1 MKQLTRIYGILVV
14 LLCISTSLV
23 AQMSD
28 EQILREMMNYSNAG
42 MTQEQIYLELTKKG
56 VTVDQLQRL
65 KERYGNRQELATP
78 ASSGVMQEAGRT
90 PEVVVASRESGAEEL
105 VPQENRI
112 FGQDFFSTH
121 NLTFEPNMNM
131 PTPANYILGPGDEV
145 IIDIWGNS
153 ELNVRYTI
161 APDGHIT
168 VPGLGRI
175 QLSGM
180 RVDQATAHI
189 RNAFSTIY
197 SDLDSPQPRTFL
209 AISVGNVRTI
219 RVNVMGEVVTPGT
232 YTLSS
237 FASAFHALYAAGG
250 INKIGS
256 LRSIRVFRAG
266 KTEAVIDIYEYLMHG
281 NNAGDITLRDG
292 DIVKVDPYGVLAQ
305 VTGEVKRPMWYEM
318 KENETLDD
326 LIRFAGGFRG
336 EAYKENVQL
345 RRKGASE
352 MEVYTVYAFQFPDF
366 RMRDGDQIAV
376 GNILTRYANRVSVE
390 GAVMRPGTY
399 ALGDDIKTVGDLIRT
414 AKGPRED
421 AFLSR
426 ALLYR
431 EKEDLTPIV
440 ESVDVEA
447 LLQNRIP
454 DVPLRKNDRLFVP
467 SVISLLDQFT
477 IYVGG
482 EVRAPG
488 TYTYADNLSI
498 EDVIVQ
504 AGGLRESAS
513 TARIDVYRRLKR
525 PASITDSDVTGEA
538 FSFSLENGLIIR
550 GDKSFTLEPF
560 DQVFV
565 RRSPGYEP
573 QQNVTIDGE
582 VLFGGQ
588 YTKLTKDERLSSL
601 VNRAGGLTQ
610 FAYPKGARL
619 RRQLTEDEQRR
630 TREALMAKT
639 LLESEKVVQ
648 SDSLMKK
655 DSALVADLDLRY
667 QYVGIDLEKALEKPG
682 SEDDIVLHEGDVLS
696 VPIYTPTVKISGGVL
711 YPNMVTYNKKKNLD
725 DYVKMAGGY
734 SRLAMK
740 GKAFVIYMNG
750 QVATGRRAKIE
761 PGCEIV
767 VPEKPERESMTLP
780 QILGISNSI
789 ATLGLI
795 ITNLIK

>member
-1 MKQLTRIYGILVV
+1 MMKRLTLIYGILTCF
-14 LLCISTSLV
+14 LCISISLF

-28 EQILREMMNYSNAG
+28 EQILQDIRNYSNAG

-78 ASSGVMQEAGRT
+78 ASAGLMQEAGRT
-90 PEVVVASRESGAEEL
+90 PEVVIAPRGPGAEEL

-121 NLTFEPNMNM
+121 HLTFEPNMNM
-131 PTPANYILGPGDEV
+131 PTPANYILGPGDEI

-180 RVDQATAHI
+180 RVDQATAHL
-189 RNAFSTIY
+189 RNAFSSIY

-250 INKIGS
+250 INRIGS
-256 LRSIRVFRAG
+256 LRTIRVFRAG
-266 KTEAVIDIYEYLMHG
+266 KTEAVVDIYEYLMHG
-281 NNAGDITLRDG
+281 NDAGDITLRDG
-292 DIVKVDPYGVLAQ
+292 DIIKVDPYGVLAQ
-305 VTGEVKRPMWYEM
+305 ITGEVKRPMWYEM

-345 RRKGASE
+345 RRKGTSE
-352 MEVYTVYAFQFPDF
+352 MEVYTVNALQFPDF
-366 RMRDGDQIAV
+366 RMHDGDQITV
-376 GNILTRYANRVSVE
+376 GNILTRFANRVAIE
-390 GAVMRPGTY
+390 GAVMRPGSY
-399 ALGDDIKTVGDLIRT
+399 AIGDDIKTVGDLVKK
-414 AKGPRED
+414 AQGPRED

-431 EKEDLTPIV
+431 EKADLTPIV

-454 DVPLRKNDRLFVP
+454 DIALRKNDRLFVP
-467 SVISLLDQFT
+467 SVISLLDNFT
-477 IYVGG
+477 VYVGG
-482 EVRAPG
+482 EVREPG
-488 TYTYADNLSI
+488 TYAYADNMSI
-498 EDVIVQ
+498 EDAIVQ

-513 TARIDVYRRLKR
+513 TARIDVYRRIKK
-525 PASITDSDVTGEA
+525 PESTTASDVTGEA
-538 FSFSLENGLIIR
+538 FSFSLENGLIIS

-573 QQNVTIDGE
+573 QHNVSIEGE

-588 YTKLTKDERLSSL
+588 YAKVTKDERLSSL
-601 VNRAGGLTQ
+601 VERAGGLTP

-619 RRQLTEDEQRR
+619 RRQLTEAEQRR
-630 TREALMAKT
+630 TREALMTKI
-639 LLESEKVVQ
+639 SMQ
-648 SDSLMKK
+648 GDSLMREN
-655 DSALVADLDLRY
+655 SELLANVDLSY
-667 QYVGIDLEKALEKPG
+667 QYVGIDLEKALKKPG
-682 SEDDIVLHEGDVLS
+682 SEDDIVLREGDVLS
-696 VPIYTPTVKISGGVL
+696 VPIYNPTVKISGGVL
-711 YPNMVTYNKKKNLD
+711 YPNMVTYSKKKNLD

-767 VPEKPERESMTLP
+767 VPEKPERQPISLP

>member
-1 MKQLTRIYGILVV
+1 
-14 LLCISTSLV
+14 
-23 AQMSD
+23 
-28 EQILREMMNYSNAG
+28 
-42 MTQEQIYLELTKKG
+42 
-56 VTVDQLQRL
+56 
-65 KERYGNRQELATP
+65 
-78 ASSGVMQEAGRT
+78 
-90 PEVVVASRESGAEEL
+90 
-105 VPQENRI
+105 
-112 FGQDFFSTH
+112 
-121 NLTFEPNMNM
+121 
-131 PTPANYILGPGDEV
+131 
-145 IIDIWGNS
+145 
-153 ELNVRYTI
+153 
-161 APDGHIT
+161 
-168 VPGLGRI
+168 
-175 QLSGM
+175 
-180 RVDQATAHI
+180 
-189 RNAFSTIY
+189 
-197 SDLDSPQPRTFL
+197 
-209 AISVGNVRTI
+209 
-219 RVNVMGEVVTPGT
+219 
-232 YTLSS
+232 
-237 FASAFHALYAAGG
+237 
-250 INKIGS
+250 
-256 LRSIRVFRAG
+256 
-266 KTEAVIDIYEYLMHG
+266 
-281 NNAGDITLRDG
+281 
-292 DIVKVDPYGVLAQ
+292 
-305 VTGEVKRPMWYEM
+305 
-318 KENETLDD
+318 
-326 LIRFAGGFRG
+326 
-336 EAYKENVQL
+336 
-345 RRKGASE
+345 
-352 MEVYTVYAFQFPDF
+352 
-366 RMRDGDQIAV
+366 MRDGDQIAV

>member
-1 MKQLTRIYGILVV
+1 MKQLTRIYGIIAV
-14 LLCISTSLV
+14 LLCISISLV

-65 KERYGNRQELATP
+65 KERYGNRQDLATP

-90 PEVVVASRESGAEEL
+90 PEVVVAPRERGAEEL

-131 PTPANYILGPGDEV
+131 PTPVNYILGPGDEV

-256 LRSIRVFRAG
+256 LRTIRVFRAG

-281 NNAGDITLRDG
+281 NSAGDITLRDG

-352 MEVYTVYAFQFPDF
+352 MEVYTVNALRFPDF
-366 RMRDGDQIAV
+366 RMRDGDQITV
-376 GNILTRYANRVSVE
+376 GNILTRFANRVSVE
-390 GAVMRPGTY
+390 GAVMRPGSY
-399 ALGDDIKTVGDLIRT
+399 ALGDDIKTVGDLMKM
-414 AKGPRED
+414 AQGPRED

-447 LLQNRIP
+447 LLDNRIP
-454 DVPLRKNDRLFVP
+454 DVTLRKNDRLFVP
-467 SVISLLDQFT
+467 SVISLLDNFT
-477 IYVGG
+477 IHVGG
-482 EVRAPG
+482 EVREPG
-488 TYTYADNLSI
+488 TYAYADNLSI

-513 TARIDVYRRLKR
+513 TARIDVYRRIKK
-525 PASITDSDVTGEA
+525 PASTTDSDVTGEA
-538 FSFSLENGLIIR
+538 FSFSLKNGLIIS

-560 DQVFV
+560 DEVFV

-573 QQNVTIDGE
+573 QQNVTVDGE

-588 YTKLTKDERLSSL
+588 YAKLTKDERLSSL
-601 VNRAGGLTQ
+601 VNRAGGLTR

-619 RRQLTEDEQRR
+619 RRQLTEAEQRR
-630 TREALMAKT
+630 AREALMAKI
-639 LLESEKVVQ
+639 SIQ
-648 SDSLMKK
+648 G
-655 DSALVADLDLRY
+655 DSAMRENPNLLANVDLSS
-667 QYVGIDLEKALEKPG
+667 QYVGIDLEKALKKPG
-682 SEDDIVLHEGDVLS
+682 SEDDIVLREGDVLS
-696 VPIYTPTVKISGGVL
+696 VPIYNPTVRISGGVL
-711 YPNMVTYNKKKNLD
+711 YPNMVTFSKKKNLD
-725 DYVKMAGGY
+725 DYVEMAGGY

-767 VPEKPERESMTLP
+767 VPEKPERPRMSFPE
-780 QILGISNSI
+780 ILGISNSI
-789 ATLGLI
+789 ATLGLL

>member
-1 MKQLTRIYGILVV
+1 M
-14 LLCISTSLV
+14 LCISISLV

-65 KERYGNRQELATP
+65 KERYGNRQDLATP

-90 PEVVVASRESGAEEL
+90 QEVVVAPRERGAEEL

-153 ELNVRYTI
+153 ELNVRYII

-209 AISVGNVRTI
+209 ARSVGNVRTI

-256 LRSIRVFRAG
+256 LRTIRVFRAG

-281 NNAGDITLRDG
+281 NSAGDITLRDG

-305 VTGEVKRPMWYEM
+305 ITGEVKRPMWYEM

-345 RRKGASE
+345 RRKGTSE
-352 MEVYTVYAFQFPDF
+352 MEVYTVNALQFPDF
-366 RMRDGDQIAV
+366 RMHDGDQISV
-376 GNILTRYANRVSVE
+376 GNILTRFANRVSIE
-390 GAVMRPGTY
+390 GAVMRPGSY
-399 ALGDDIKTVGDLIRT
+399 AIGDDIKTVGDLMKM
-414 AKGPRED
+414 AQGPRED

-447 LLQNRIP
+447 LLNNRIP

-467 SVISLLDQFT
+467 SVISLLDNFT
-477 IYVGG
+477 INVGG

-488 TYTYADNLSI
+488 TYAYADNMSI

-513 TARIDVYRRLKR
+513 TARIDVYRRIKK
-525 PASITDSDVTGEA
+525 PESTTDSGVTGEA
-538 FSFSLENGLIIR
+538 FSFSLKNGLIIS

-560 DQVFV
+560 DEVFV

-573 QQNVTIDGE
+573 QRNVAIEGE

-588 YTKLTKDERLSSL
+588 YAKLTKDERLSSL

-619 RRQLTEDEQRR
+619 QRQLTEAEQRR
-630 TREALMAKT
+630 TREALMAKISIQGDST
-639 LLESEKVVQ
+639 MRENPNLLANV
-648 SDSLMKK
+648 
-655 DSALVADLDLRY
+655 DLSS
-667 QYVGIDLEKALEKPG
+667 QYVGIDLEKALKNPG
-682 SEDDIVLHEGDVLS
+682 SEDDIVLREGDVLS
-696 VPIYTPTVKISGGVL
+696 VPIYNPTVRISGGVL
-711 YPNMVTYNKKKNLD
+711 YPNMVAFSKKKKLD
-725 DYVKMAGGY
+725 DYVEMAGGY

-767 VPEKPERESMTLP
+767 VPEKPERPRMSLP
-780 QILGISNSI
+780 EILGISNSI
-789 ATLGLI
+789 ATLGLL

>member
-1 MKQLTRIYGILVV
+1 MKRLTPIYWAIAAF
-14 LLCISTSLV
+14 LCISISLF

-28 EQILREMMNYSNAG
+28 EEILREMMNYSNAG

-56 VTVDQLQRL
+56 VTVEQLQRL
-65 KERYGNRQELATP
+65 KAQYGSRRDLATP
-78 ASSGVMQEAGRT
+78 ATSGIMQEAGRT
-90 PEVVVASRESGAEEL
+90 PEVVVAPLGREQKSWFRKKTAFSG
-105 VPQENRI
+105 I
-112 FGQDFFSTH
+112 FSTH

-250 INKIGS
+250 INRIGS
-256 LRSIRVFRAG
+256 LRTIRVFRAG
-266 KTEAVIDIYEYLMHG
+266 KTAAVIDIYEYLMHG
-281 NNAGDITLRDG
+281 NDAGDITLRDG
-292 DIVKVDPYGVLAQ
+292 DIIKVDPYGVLAQ
-305 VTGEVKRPMWYEM
+305 ITGEVKRPMWYEM

-336 EAYKENVQL
+336 EAYKENVVL

-601 VNRAGGLTQ
+601 VNRAGGLPNLLTQ
-610 FAYPKGARL
+610 RVHDCDA
-619 RRQLTEDEQRR
+619 
-630 TREALMAKT
+630 
-639 LLESEKVVQ
+639 
-648 SDSLMKK
+648 
-655 DSALVADLDLRY
+655 
-667 QYVGIDLEKALEKPG
+667 
-682 SEDDIVLHEGDVLS
+682 
-696 VPIYTPTVKISGGVL
+696 
-711 YPNMVTYNKKKNLD
+711 N
-725 DYVKMAGGY
+725 
-734 SRLAMK
+734 
-740 GKAFVIYMNG
+740 
-750 QVATGRRAKIE
+750 
-761 PGCEIV
+761 
-767 VPEKPERESMTLP
+767 
-780 QILGISNSI
+780 
-789 ATLGLI
+789 
-795 ITNLIK
+795 

>member
-1 MKQLTRIYGILVV
+1 MMKRLTLIYGILTCF
-14 LLCISTSLV
+14 LCISISLF

-28 EQILREMMNYSNAG
+28 EQILQDIRNYSNAG

-78 ASSGVMQEAGRT
+78 ASAGVMQEAGRT
-90 PEVVVASRESGAEEL
+90 PEVVIAPRGPGAEEL

-121 NLTFEPNMNM
+121 HLTFEPNMNM
-131 PTPANYILGPGDEV
+131 PTPANYILGPGDEI

-180 RVDQATAHI
+180 RVDQATAHL
-189 RNAFSTIY
+189 RNAFSSIY

-250 INKIGS
+250 INRIGS
-256 LRSIRVFRAG
+256 LRTIRVFRAG
-266 KTEAVIDIYEYLMHG
+266 KTEAVVDIYEYLMHG
-281 NNAGDITLRDG
+281 NDAGDITLRDG
-292 DIVKVDPYGVLAQ
+292 DIIKVDPYGVLAQ
-305 VTGEVKRPMWYEM
+305 ITGEVKRPMWYEM

-345 RRKGASE
+345 RRKGTSE
-352 MEVYTVYAFQFPDF
+352 MEVYTVNALQFPDF
-366 RMRDGDQIAV
+366 RMHDGDQITV
-376 GNILTRYANRVSVE
+376 GNILTRFANRVAIE
-390 GAVMRPGTY
+390 GAVMRPGSY
-399 ALGDDIKTVGDLIRT
+399 AIGDDIKTVGDLVKK
-414 AKGPRED
+414 AQGPRED

-431 EKEDLTPIV
+431 EKADLTPIV

-454 DVPLRKNDRLFVP
+454 DIALRKNDRLFVP
-467 SVISLLDQFT
+467 SVISLLDNFT
-477 IYVGG
+477 VYVGG
-482 EVRAPG
+482 EVREPG
-488 TYTYADNLSI
+488 TYAYADNMSI
-498 EDVIVQ
+498 EDAIVQ

-513 TARIDVYRRLKR
+513 TARIDVYRRIKK
-525 PASITDSDVTGEA
+525 PESTIASDVTGEA
-538 FSFSLENGLIIR
+538 FSFSLENGLIIS
-550 GDKSFTLEPF
+550 GDKLFTLEPF

-573 QQNVTIDGE
+573 QHNVSIEGE

-588 YTKLTKDERLSSL
+588 YAKLTNDERLSSL
-601 VNRAGGLTQ
+601 VERAGGLTQ

-619 RRQLTEDEQRR
+619 RRQLTEAEQRR
-630 TREALMAKT
+630 TREALMTKI
-639 LLESEKVVQ
+639 SMQ
-648 SDSLMKK
+648 GDSLMRENSKLL
-655 DSALVADLDLRY
+655 ANVDLSY
-667 QYVGIDLEKALEKPG
+667 QYVGIDLEKALKKPG
-682 SEDDIVLHEGDVLS
+682 SEDDIVLREGDVLS
-696 VPIYTPTVKISGGVL
+696 VPIYNPTVRISGGVL
-711 YPNMVTYNKKKNLD
+711 YPNMVTYSKKKNLD

-767 VPEKPERESMTLP
+767 VPEKPERQPISLP

>member
-1 MKQLTRIYGILVV
+1 MTLRTFFYLLVGIFLG
-14 LLCISTSLV
+14 ISTSLF
-23 AQMSD
+23 AQLSD
-28 EQILREMMNYSNAG
+28 EQILQEIRNYSNAG

-56 VTVDQLQRL
+56 VTAEQLQRL
-65 KERYGNRQELATP
+65 KERYGTQQKLATP
-78 ASSGVMQEAGRT
+78 AVSGIMSEAGRT
-90 PEVVVASRESGAEEL
+90 PEVVVAPRGRGAEEL

-112 FGQDFFSTH
+112 FGQDFFSAH

-131 PTPANYILGPGDEV
+131 PTPANYVLGPGDEI
-145 IIDIWGNS
+145 IIDIWGDS

-180 RVDQATAHI
+180 RVDQATSHI

-197 SDLDSPQPRTFL
+197 SDLDSPEPRTFL

-250 INKIGS
+250 IDKIGS
-256 LRSIRVFRAG
+256 LRNIRVFRDG
-266 KTEAVIDIYEYLMHG
+266 KAVAEIDIYEYLMHG

-305 VTGEVKRPMWYEM
+305 ITGEVKRPMWYELR
-318 KENETLDD
+318 EGETLED

-345 RRKGASE
+345 RRKGTSE
-352 MEVYTVYAFQFPDF
+352 MEVYTVQADQFPDF
-366 RMRDGDQIAV
+366 RMQDGDQITV
-376 GNILTRYANRVSVE
+376 GNILTRFANMVAIE
-390 GAVMRPGTY
+390 GAIMRPGSY
-399 ALGDDIKTVGDLIRT
+399 AIGDDIKTVGDLVKT
-414 AKGPRED
+414 AQGPRED

-426 ALLYR
+426 TLLYR
-431 EKEDLTPIV
+431 ENEDRTPTM
-440 ESVDVEA
+440 ESIDLEA

-454 DVPLRKNDRLFVP
+454 DIVLRKNDRLFIP
-467 SVISLLDQFT
+467 SILSLLDNFT

-482 EVRAPG
+482 EVREPG
-488 TYTYADNLSI
+488 NYPYADNMSV
-498 EDVIVQ
+498 EDIIVQ

-513 TARIDVYRRLKR
+513 TARIDVYRRIKN
-525 PASITDSDVTGEA
+525 PAGTTESDVSGEA
-538 FSFSLENGLIIR
+538 FTFALKDGLIIS

-560 DQVFV
+560 DQVIV

-573 QQNVTIDGE
+573 QQNVTVEGE
-582 VLFGGQ
+582 VLFGGP
-588 YTKLTKDERLSSL
+588 YAKLTKDERLSSL
-601 VNRAGGLTQ
+601 VKRAGGLTKY
-610 FAYPKGARL
+610 AYVKGARL
-619 RRQLTEDEQRR
+619 RRQLTEAEQRR
-630 TREALMAKT
+630 TREALLAKISM
-639 LLESEKVVQ
+639 ESDTAIAE
-648 SDSLMKK
+648 DSLMRNN
-655 DSALVADLDLRY
+655 SAVLADLDLSY
-667 QYVGIDLEKALEKPG
+667 QYVGIDLEKALKEPG
-682 SEDDIVLHEGDVLS
+682 GEYDIVLREGDVLS
-696 VPIYTPTVKISGGVL
+696 VPHYTPTVKISGGVM
-711 YPNMVTYNKKKNLD
+711 YPNTVTYNKHKNLEG
-725 DYVKMAGGY
+725 YVQMAGGY
-734 SRLAMK
+734 SRLALK
-740 GKAFVIYMNG
+740 NRPFVIYMNG
-750 QVATGRRAKIE
+750 QVATGRWAKIE

-767 VPEKPERESMTLP
+767 IPEKPERTRMSLP
-780 QILGISNSI
+780 EILGISNSI

>member
-1 MKQLTRIYGILVV
+1 MMKRLTLIYGILTCF
-14 LLCISTSLV
+14 LCISISLF

-28 EQILREMMNYSNAG
+28 EQILQDIRNYSNAG

-78 ASSGVMQEAGRT
+78 ASAGLMQEAGRT
-90 PEVVVASRESGAEEL
+90 PEVVIAPRGPGAEEL

-121 NLTFEPNMNM
+121 HLTFEPNMNM
-131 PTPANYILGPGDEV
+131 PTPANYILGPGDEI

-180 RVDQATAHI
+180 RVDQATAHL
-189 RNAFSTIY
+189 RNAFSSIY

-250 INKIGS
+250 INRIGS
-256 LRSIRVFRAG
+256 LRTIRVFRAG
-266 KTEAVIDIYEYLMHG
+266 KTEAVVDIYEYLMHG
-281 NNAGDITLRDG
+281 NDAGDITLRDG
-292 DIVKVDPYGVLAQ
+292 DIIKVDPYGVLAQ
-305 VTGEVKRPMWYEM
+305 ITGEVKRPMWYEM

-345 RRKGASE
+345 RRKGTSE
-352 MEVYTVYAFQFPDF
+352 MEVYTVNALQFPDF
-366 RMRDGDQIAV
+366 RMHDGDQITV
-376 GNILTRYANRVSVE
+376 GNILTRFANRVAIE
-390 GAVMRPGTY
+390 GAVMRPGSY
-399 ALGDDIKTVGDLIRT
+399 AIGDDIKTVGDLVKK
-414 AKGPRED
+414 AQGPRED

-431 EKEDLTPIV
+431 EKADLTPIV

-454 DVPLRKNDRLFVP
+454 DIALRKNDRLFVP
-467 SVISLLDQFT
+467 SVISLLDNFT
-477 IYVGG
+477 VYVGG
-482 EVRAPG
+482 EVREPG
-488 TYTYADNLSI
+488 TYAYADNMSI
-498 EDVIVQ
+498 EDAIVQ

-513 TARIDVYRRLKR
+513 TARIDVYRRIKK
-525 PASITDSDVTGEA
+525 PESTTASDVTGEA
-538 FSFSLENGLIIR
+538 FSFSLENGLIIS

-573 QQNVTIDGE
+573 QHNVSIEGE

-588 YTKLTKDERLSSL
+588 YAKVTKDERLSSL
-601 VNRAGGLTQ
+601 VERAGGLTP

-619 RRQLTEDEQRR
+619 RRQLTEAEQRR
-630 TREALMAKT
+630 TREALMTKI
-639 LLESEKVVQ
+639 SMQ
-648 SDSLMKK
+648 GDSLMRENSKLL
-655 DSALVADLDLRY
+655 ANVDLSY
-667 QYVGIDLEKALEKPG
+667 QYVGIDLEKALKKPG
-682 SEDDIVLHEGDVLS
+682 SEDDIVLREGDVLS
-696 VPIYTPTVKISGGVL
+696 VPIYNPTVRSSGGVL
-711 YPNMVTYNKKKNLD
+711 YPNMVAYNKEKNLD

-767 VPEKPERESMTLP
+767 VPEKPESQPISLP

>member
-1 MKQLTRIYGILVV
+1 MKRLTLIYGILTCF
-14 LLCISTSLV
+14 LCISISLF

-28 EQILREMMNYSNAG
+28 EQILQDIRNYSNAG

-78 ASSGVMQEAGRT
+78 ASAGLMQEAGRT
-90 PEVVVASRESGAEEL
+90 PEVVIAPRGPGAEEL

-121 NLTFEPNMNM
+121 HLTFEPNMNM
-131 PTPANYILGPGDEV
+131 PTPANYILGPGDEI

-180 RVDQATAHI
+180 RVDQATAHL
-189 RNAFSTIY
+189 RNAFSSIY

-250 INKIGS
+250 INRIGS
-256 LRSIRVFRAG
+256 LRTIRVFRAG
-266 KTEAVIDIYEYLMHG
+266 KTEAVVDIYEYLMHG
-281 NNAGDITLRDG
+281 NDAGDITLRDG
-292 DIVKVDPYGVLAQ
+292 DIIKVDPYGVLAQ
-305 VTGEVKRPMWYEM
+305 ITGEVKRPMWYEM

-345 RRKGASE
+345 RRKGTSE
-352 MEVYTVYAFQFPDF
+352 MEVYTVNALQFPDF
-366 RMRDGDQIAV
+366 RMHDGDQITV
-376 GNILTRYANRVSVE
+376 GNILTRFANRVAIE
-390 GAVMRPGTY
+390 GAVMRPGSY
-399 ALGDDIKTVGDLIRT
+399 AIGDDIKTVGDLVKK
-414 AKGPRED
+414 AQGPRED

-431 EKEDLTPIV
+431 EKADLTPIV

-454 DVPLRKNDRLFVP
+454 DIALRKNDRLFVP
-467 SVISLLDQFT
+467 SVISLLDNFT
-477 IYVGG
+477 VYVGG
-482 EVRAPG
+482 EVREPG
-488 TYTYADNLSI
+488 TYAYADNMSI
-498 EDVIVQ
+498 EDAIVQ

-513 TARIDVYRRLKR
+513 TARIDVYRRIKK
-525 PASITDSDVTGEA
+525 PESTIASDVTGEA
-538 FSFSLENGLIIR
+538 FSFSLENGLIIS
-550 GDKSFTLEPF
+550 GDKLFTLEPF

-573 QQNVTIDGE
+573 QHNVSIEGE

-588 YTKLTKDERLSSL
+588 YAKLTNDERLSSL
-601 VNRAGGLTQ
+601 VERAGGLTQ

-619 RRQLTEDEQRR
+619 RRQLTEAEQRR
-630 TREALMAKT
+630 TREALMTKI
-639 LLESEKVVQ
+639 SMQ
-648 SDSLMKK
+648 GDSLMRENSKLL
-655 DSALVADLDLRY
+655 ANVDLSY
-667 QYVGIDLEKALEKPG
+667 QYVGIDLEKALKKPG
-682 SEDDIVLHEGDVLS
+682 SEDDIVLREGDVLS
-696 VPIYTPTVKISGGVL
+696 VPIYNPTVRISGGVL
-711 YPNMVTYNKKKNLD
+711 YPNMVTYSKKKNLD

-767 VPEKPERESMTLP
+767 VPEKPERQPISLP

>member
-1 MKQLTRIYGILVV
+1 MKQLTRIYGILVM
-14 LLCISTSLV
+14 LLCISISLF

-28 EQILREMMNYSNAG
+28 EQILQDIRNYSNAG

-56 VTVDQLQRL
+56 VTVDQIQRL

-78 ASSGVMQEAGRT
+78 ASSGLMQEAGRT
-90 PEVVVASRESGAEEL
+90 PEVVIAPRGPGAEEL

-121 NLTFEPNMNM
+121 HLTFEPNMNM
-131 PTPANYILGPGDEV
+131 PTPANYILGPGDEI

-180 RVDQATAHI
+180 RVDQATAHL
-189 RNAFSTIY
+189 RNAFSSIY

-256 LRSIRVFRAG
+256 LRTIRVFRAG
-266 KTEAVIDIYEYLMHG
+266 KTEAVVDIYEYLMHG
-281 NNAGDITLRDG
+281 NDAGDITLRDG
-292 DIVKVDPYGVLAQ
+292 DIIKVDPYGVLAQ
-305 VTGEVKRPMWYEM
+305 ITGEVKRPMWYEM

-345 RRKGASE
+345 HRKGRSE
-352 MEVYTVYAFQFPDF
+352 MEVYTVNALQFPDF
-366 RMRDGDQIAV
+366 RMHDGDQITV
-376 GNILTRYANRVSVE
+376 GNILTRFANRVAIE
-390 GAVMRPGTY
+390 GAVMRPGSY
-399 ALGDDIKTVGDLIRT
+399 AIGDDIKTVGDLVKK
-414 AKGPRED
+414 AQGPRED

-431 EKEDLTPIV
+431 EKADLTPIV

-454 DVPLRKNDRLFVP
+454 DIALRKNDRLFVP
-467 SVISLLDQFT
+467 SVISLLDNFT
-477 IYVGG
+477 VYVGG
-482 EVRAPG
+482 EVREPG
-488 TYTYADNLSI
+488 TYAYADNMSI
-498 EDVIVQ
+498 EDAIVQ

-513 TARIDVYRRLKR
+513 TARIDVYRRIKK
-525 PASITDSDVTGEA
+525 PESTTASDVTGEA
-538 FSFSLENGLIIR
+538 FSFSLENGLIIS

-573 QQNVTIDGE
+573 QHNVSIEGE

-588 YTKLTKDERLSSL
+588 YAKVTKDERLSSL
-601 VNRAGGLTQ
+601 VERAGGLTP

-619 RRQLTEDEQRR
+619 RRQLTEAEQRR
-630 TREALMAKT
+630 TREALMTKI
-639 LLESEKVVQ
+639 SMQ
-648 SDSLMKK
+648 GDSLMRENSKLL
-655 DSALVADLDLRY
+655 ANVDLSY
-667 QYVGIDLEKALEKPG
+667 QYVGIDLEKALKKPG
-682 SEDDIVLHEGDVLS
+682 SEDDIVLQEGDVLF
-696 VPIYTPTVKISGGVL
+696 VPIYNPTVKISGGVL

-767 VPEKPERESMTLP
+767 VPEKPERQPISLP

>member
-1 MKQLTRIYGILVV
+1 MKQLTRIYGILVI

-28 EQILREMMNYSNAG
+28 EQILQEMMNYSNAG

-78 ASSGVMQEAGRT
+78 ASSGVIQEAGRT
-90 PEVVVASRESGAEEL
+90 PEVVVAPRESGAEEL

-131 PTPANYILGPGDEV
+131 PTPANYVLGPGDEV

-197 SDLDSPQPRTFL
+197 SDLDSPEPRTFL

-256 LRSIRVFRAG
+256 LRTIRVFRAG

-292 DIVKVDPYGVLAQ
+292 DIIKVDPYGVLAQ

-345 RRKGASE
+345 RRKGTSE
-352 MEVYTVYAFQFPDF
+352 MEVYTVNALQFPDF
-366 RMRDGDQIAV
+366 RMHDGDQISV
-376 GNILTRYANRVSVE
+376 GNILTRFANRVSVE
-390 GAVMRPGTY
+390 GAVMRPGSY
-399 ALGDDIKTVGDLIRT
+399 AIGEDIKTVGDLMKM
-414 AKGPRED
+414 AQGPRED

-447 LLQNRIP
+447 LLNNRIP

-467 SVISLLDQFT
+467 SVISLLDNFT
-477 IYVGG
+477 ISVGG

-488 TYTYADNLSI
+488 TYAYADNMSI

-513 TARIDVYRRLKR
+513 TARIDVYRRIKK
-525 PASITDSDVTGEA
+525 PESTTDSGVTGEA
-538 FSFSLENGLIIR
+538 FSFSLKNGLIIS

-560 DQVFV
+560 DEVFV

-573 QQNVTIDGE
+573 QQNVAIEGE

-588 YTKLTKDERLSSL
+588 YAKLTKDERLSSL

-619 RRQLTEDEQRR
+619 QRQLTEAEQRR
-630 TREALMAKT
+630 TREALMAKISIQGDST
-639 LLESEKVVQ
+639 LRENPNLLANV
-648 SDSLMKK
+648 
-655 DSALVADLDLRY
+655 DLSS
-667 QYVGIDLEKALEKPG
+667 QYVGIDLEKALKNPG
-682 SEDDIVLHEGDVLS
+682 SEDDIVLREGDVLS
-696 VPIYTPTVKISGGVL
+696 VPIYNPTVKISGGVL
-711 YPNMVTYNKKKNLD
+711 YPNMVAFSKKKNLD
-725 DYVKMAGGY
+725 DYVEMAGGY

-767 VPEKPERESMTLP
+767 IPEKPERPRMSLP
-780 QILGISNSI
+780 EILGISNSI
-789 ATLGLI
+789 ATLGLL

>member
-1 MKQLTRIYGILVV
+1 M
-14 LLCISTSLV
+14 
-23 AQMSD
+23 
-28 EQILREMMNYSNAG
+28 
-42 MTQEQIYLELTKKG
+42 
-56 VTVDQLQRL
+56 
-65 KERYGNRQELATP
+65 
-78 ASSGVMQEAGRT
+78 
-90 PEVVVASRESGAEEL
+90 
-105 VPQENRI
+105 PQENRI

-121 NLTFEPNMNM
+121 HLTFEPNMNM
-131 PTPANYILGPGDEV
+131 PTPANYILGPGDEI

-180 RVDQATAHI
+180 RVDQATAHL
-189 RNAFSTIY
+189 RNAFSSIY

-250 INKIGS
+250 INRIGS
-256 LRSIRVFRAG
+256 LRTIRVFRAG
-266 KTEAVIDIYEYLMHG
+266 KTEAVVDIYEYLMHG
-281 NNAGDITLRDG
+281 NDAGDITLRDG
-292 DIVKVDPYGVLAQ
+292 DIIKVDPYGVLAQ
-305 VTGEVKRPMWYEM
+305 ITGEVKRPMWYEM

-345 RRKGASE
+345 RRKGTSE
-352 MEVYTVYAFQFPDF
+352 MEVYTVNALQFPDF
-366 RMRDGDQIAV
+366 RMHDGDQITV
-376 GNILTRYANRVSVE
+376 GNILTRFANRVAIE
-390 GAVMRPGTY
+390 GAVMRPGSY
-399 ALGDDIKTVGDLIRT
+399 AIGDDIKTVGDLVKK
-414 AKGPRED
+414 AQGPRED

-431 EKEDLTPIV
+431 EKADLTPIV

-454 DVPLRKNDRLFVP
+454 DIALRKNDRLFVP
-467 SVISLLDQFT
+467 SVISLLDNFT
-477 IYVGG
+477 VYVGG
-482 EVRAPG
+482 EVREPG
-488 TYTYADNLSI
+488 TYAYADNMSI
-498 EDVIVQ
+498 EDAIVQ

-513 TARIDVYRRLKR
+513 TARIDVYRRIKK
-525 PASITDSDVTGEA
+525 PESTTASDVTGEA
-538 FSFSLENGLIIR
+538 FSFSLENGLIIS

-573 QQNVTIDGE
+573 QHNVSIEGE

-588 YTKLTKDERLSSL
+588 YAKVTKDERLSSL
-601 VNRAGGLTQ
+601 VERAGGLTP

-619 RRQLTEDEQRR
+619 RRQLPEAEQRR
-630 TREALMAKT
+630 TREALMTKI
-639 LLESEKVVQ
+639 SMQ
-648 SDSLMKK
+648 GDSLMREN
-655 DSALVADLDLRY
+655 SELLANVDLSY
-667 QYVGIDLEKALEKPG
+667 QYVGIDLEKALKKPG
-682 SEDDIVLHEGDVLS
+682 SEDDIVLREGDVLS
-696 VPIYTPTVKISGGVL
+696 VPIYNPTVRISGGVL
-711 YPNMVTYNKKKNLD
+711 YPNMVAYNKEKNLD

-767 VPEKPERESMTLP
+767 VPEKPERQPISLP

>member
-1 MKQLTRIYGILVV
+1 MKRLTLIYGILTCF
-14 LLCISTSLV
+14 LCISISLF

-28 EQILREMMNYSNAG
+28 EQILQDIRNYSNAG

-78 ASSGVMQEAGRT
+78 ASSGLMQEAGRT
-90 PEVVVASRESGAEEL
+90 PEVVIAPRGPGAEEL

-121 NLTFEPNMNM
+121 HLTFEPNMNM
-131 PTPANYILGPGDEV
+131 PTPANYILGPGDEI

-180 RVDQATAHI
+180 RVDQATAHL
-189 RNAFSTIY
+189 RNAFSSIY

-250 INKIGS
+250 INRIGS
-256 LRSIRVFRAG
+256 LRTIRVFRAG
-266 KTEAVIDIYEYLMHG
+266 KTEAVVDIYEYLMHG
-281 NNAGDITLRDG
+281 NDAGDITLRDG
-292 DIVKVDPYGVLAQ
+292 DIIKVDPYGVLAQ
-305 VTGEVKRPMWYEM
+305 ITGEVKRPMWYEM

-345 RRKGASE
+345 RRKGTSE
-352 MEVYTVYAFQFPDF
+352 MEVYTVNALQFPDF
-366 RMRDGDQIAV
+366 RMHDGDQITV
-376 GNILTRYANRVSVE
+376 GNILTRFANRVAIE
-390 GAVMRPGTY
+390 GAVMRPGSY
-399 ALGDDIKTVGDLIRT
+399 AIGDDIKTVGDLVKK
-414 AKGPRED
+414 AQGPRED

-431 EKEDLTPIV
+431 EKADLTPIV

-454 DVPLRKNDRLFVP
+454 DIALRKNDRLFVP
-467 SVISLLDQFT
+467 SVISLLDNFT
-477 IYVGG
+477 VYVGG
-482 EVRAPG
+482 EVREPG
-488 TYTYADNLSI
+488 TYAYADNMSI
-498 EDVIVQ
+498 EDAIVQ

-513 TARIDVYRRLKR
+513 TARIDVYRRIKK
-525 PASITDSDVTGEA
+525 PESTTASDVTGEA
-538 FSFSLENGLIIR
+538 FSFSLENGLIIS

-573 QQNVTIDGE
+573 QHNVSIEGE

-588 YTKLTKDERLSSL
+588 YAKVTKDERLSSL
-601 VNRAGGLTQ
+601 VERAGGLTP

-619 RRQLTEDEQRR
+619 RRQLTEAEQRR
-630 TREALMAKT
+630 AREALMAKI
-639 LLESEKVVQ
+639 SIQ
-648 SDSLMKK
+648 GDSTMRK
-655 DSALVADLDLRY
+655 DSNLLANVDLSS
-667 QYVGIDLEKALEKPG
+667 QYVGIDLEKALKNPG
-682 SEDDIVLHEGDVLS
+682 SEDDIVLREGDVLS
-696 VPIYTPTVKISGGVL
+696 VPIYNPTVRISGGVL
-711 YPNMVTYNKKKNLD
+711 YPNMVAFSKKKNLD
-725 DYVKMAGGY
+725 DYVEMAGGY

-767 VPEKPERESMTLP
+767 VPEKPERPRMSLP
-780 QILGISNSI
+780 EILGISNSI
-789 ATLGLI
+789 ATLGLL

>member
-1 MKQLTRIYGILVV
+1 MKQLTRIYGILVI

-28 EQILREMMNYSNAG
+28 EQLLQEMMNYSNAG

-90 PEVVVASRESGAEEL
+90 PEVVVAPRERREEEL
-105 VPQENRI
+105 IPQEDRI

-197 SDLDSPQPRTFL
+197 SDLDSPEPRTFL

-256 LRSIRVFRAG
+256 LRTIRVFRAG

-292 DIVKVDPYGVLAQ
+292 DIIKVDPYGVLAQ

-318 KENETLDD
+318 KETETLDD

-345 RRKGASE
+345 RRKGTSE
-352 MEVYTVYAFQFPDF
+352 MEVYTVNALQFPDF
-366 RMRDGDQIAV
+366 RMRDGDQISV
-376 GNILTRYANRVSVE
+376 GNILTRFANRVSIE
-390 GAVMRPGTY
+390 GAVMRPGSY
-399 ALGDDIKTVGDLIRT
+399 AIGEDIKTVGDLMKM
-414 AKGPRED
+414 AQGPRED

-447 LLQNRIP
+447 LLNNRIP

-467 SVISLLDQFT
+467 SVISLLDNFT
-477 IYVGG
+477 ISVGG

-488 TYTYADNLSI
+488 TYAYADNMSI

-513 TARIDVYRRLKR
+513 TARIDVYRRIKK
-525 PASITDSDVTGEA
+525 PESTTDSGVTGEA
-538 FSFSLENGLIIR
+538 FSFSLKNGLIIS

-560 DQVFV
+560 DEVFV

-573 QQNVTIDGE
+573 QQNVAIEGE

-588 YTKLTKDERLSSL
+588 YAKLTKDERLSSL

-619 RRQLTEDEQRR
+619 QRQLTEAEQRR
-630 TREALMAKT
+630 TREALMAKISIQGDST
-639 LLESEKVVQ
+639 MRENPNLLANV
-648 SDSLMKK
+648 
-655 DSALVADLDLRY
+655 DLSS
-667 QYVGIDLEKALEKPG
+667 QYVGIDLEKALKNPG
-682 SEDDIVLHEGDVLS
+682 SEDDIVLREGDVLS
-696 VPIYTPTVKISGGVL
+696 VPIYNSTVKISGGVL
-711 YPNMVTYNKKKNLD
+711 YPNMVAFSKKKNLD
-725 DYVKMAGGY
+725 DYVEMAGGY

-767 VPEKPERESMTLP
+767 VPEKPERPRMSLP
-780 QILGISNSI
+780 EILGISNSI

>member
-1 MKQLTRIYGILVV
+1 MKRLTPIYWAIAAF
-14 LLCISTSLV
+14 LCISISLF

-28 EQILREMMNYSNAG
+28 EEILREMMNYSNAG

-56 VTVDQLQRL
+56 VTVEQLQRL
-65 KERYGNRQELATP
+65 KAQYGRRRDLTTP
-78 ASSGVMQEAGRT
+78 ATSGIMQEAGWT
-90 PEVVVASRESGAEEL
+90 PEVMVASLGRGAEEL

-121 NLTFEPNMNM
+121 NLTFEPNTNM
-131 PTPANYILGPGDEV
+131 PTPANYILGPGDEI

-180 RVDQATAHI
+180 RVDQATAHL
-189 RNAFSTIY
+189 RNAFSSIY

-250 INKIGS
+250 INRIGS
-256 LRSIRVFRAG
+256 LRTIRVFRAG
-266 KTEAVIDIYEYLMHG
+266 KTEAVVDIYEYLMHG
-281 NNAGDITLRDG
+281 NDAGDITLRDG
-292 DIVKVDPYGVLAQ
+292 DIIKVDPYGVLAQ
-305 VTGEVKRPMWYEM
+305 ITGEVKRPMWYEM

-345 RRKGASE
+345 RRKGTSE
-352 MEVYTVYAFQFPDF
+352 MEVYTVNALQFPDF
-366 RMRDGDQIAV
+366 RMHDGDQITV
-376 GNILTRYANRVSVE
+376 GNILTRFANRVAIE
-390 GAVMRPGTY
+390 GAVMRPGSY
-399 ALGDDIKTVGDLIRT
+399 AIGDDIKTVGDLVKK
-414 AKGPRED
+414 AQGPRED

-431 EKEDLTPIV
+431 EKADLTPIV

-454 DVPLRKNDRLFVP
+454 DIALRKNDRLFVP
-467 SVISLLDQFT
+467 SVISLLDNFT
-477 IYVGG
+477 VYVGG
-482 EVRAPG
+482 EVREPG
-488 TYTYADNLSI
+488 TYAYADNMSI
-498 EDVIVQ
+498 EDAIVQ

-513 TARIDVYRRLKR
+513 TARIDVYRRIKK
-525 PASITDSDVTGEA
+525 PESTIASDVTGEA
-538 FSFSLENGLIIR
+538 FSFSLENGLIIS

-573 QQNVTIDGE
+573 QHNVSIEGE

-588 YTKLTKDERLSSL
+588 YAKLTNDERLSSL
-601 VNRAGGLTQ
+601 VERAGGLTQ

-619 RRQLTEDEQRR
+619 RRQLTEAEQRR
-630 TREALMAKT
+630 TREALMTKI
-639 LLESEKVVQ
+639 SMQ
-648 SDSLMKK
+648 GDSLMRENSKLL
-655 DSALVADLDLRY
+655 ANVDLSY
-667 QYVGIDLEKALEKPG
+667 QYVGIDLEKALKKPG
-682 SEDDIVLHEGDVLS
+682 SEDDIVLREGDVLS
-696 VPIYTPTVKISGGVL
+696 VPIYNPTVRISGGVL
-711 YPNMVTYNKKKNLD
+711 YPNMVTYSKKKNLD

-767 VPEKPERESMTLP
+767 VPEKPERQPISLP

>member
-1 MKQLTRIYGILVV
+1 MMKRLTLIYGILTCF
-14 LLCISTSLV
+14 LCISISLF

-28 EQILREMMNYSNAG
+28 EQILQDIRNYSNAG

-56 VTVDQLQRL
+56 VTVDQIQRL

-78 ASSGVMQEAGRT
+78 ASAGLMQEAGRT
-90 PEVVVASRESGAEEL
+90 PEVVIAPRGPGAEEL

-121 NLTFEPNMNM
+121 HLTFEPNMNM
-131 PTPANYILGPGDEV
+131 PTPANYILGPGDEI

-180 RVDQATAHI
+180 RVDQATAHL
-189 RNAFSTIY
+189 RNAFSSIY

-250 INKIGS
+250 INRIGS
-256 LRSIRVFRAG
+256 LRTIRVFRAG
-266 KTEAVIDIYEYLMHG
+266 KTEAVVDIYEYLMHG
-281 NNAGDITLRDG
+281 NDAGDITLRDG
-292 DIVKVDPYGVLAQ
+292 DIIKVDPYGVLAQ
-305 VTGEVKRPMWYEM
+305 ITGEVKRPMWYEM

-345 RRKGASE
+345 RRKGTSE
-352 MEVYTVYAFQFPDF
+352 MEVYTVNALQFPDF
-366 RMRDGDQIAV
+366 RMHDGDQITV
-376 GNILTRYANRVSVE
+376 GNILTRFANRVAIE
-390 GAVMRPGTY
+390 GAVMRPGSY
-399 ALGDDIKTVGDLIRT
+399 AIGDDIKTVGDLVKK
-414 AKGPRED
+414 AQGPRED

-431 EKEDLTPIV
+431 EKADLTPIV

-454 DVPLRKNDRLFVP
+454 DIALRKNDRLFVP
-467 SVISLLDQFT
+467 SVISLLDNFT
-477 IYVGG
+477 VYVGG
-482 EVRAPG
+482 EVREPG
-488 TYTYADNLSI
+488 TYAYADNMSI

-513 TARIDVYRRLKR
+513 TARIDVYRRIKK
-525 PASITDSDVTGEA
+525 PASTTDSEVTGEA

-560 DQVFV
+560 DEVFV

-573 QQNVTIDGE
+573 QQNVTIAGE

-601 VNRAGGLTQ
+601 VNRAGGLTR

-619 RRQLTEDEQRR
+619 RRQLTEAEQRR
-630 TREALMAKT
+630 MREALMAKISIQGDST
-639 LLESEKVVQ
+639 LRENPNLLANV
-648 SDSLMKK
+648 
-655 DSALVADLDLRY
+655 DLSS
-667 QYVGIDLEKALEKPG
+667 QYVGIDLEKALKKPG
-682 SEDDIVLHEGDVLS
+682 SEDDIVLREGDVLS
-696 VPIYTPTVKISGGVL
+696 VPIYNPTVRISGGVL

-725 DYVKMAGGY
+725 DYVKLAGGY

-767 VPEKPERESMTLP
+767 IPEKPERPRMSFPE
-780 QILGISNSI
+780 ILGISNSI